1 MFVNFFIHRPVF
13 ATVCALLIILAGAVC
28 IPNLPVAM
36 YPTLS
41 PPTVMVATNY
51 VGANADTV
59 EKAVTIPIEE
69 AINGVEGMRYISSS
83 STNSGVSTVT
93 TTFNTGYDL
102 DIAAV
107 DVQNRVASVQGR
119 LPAAVNATGITI
131 SKTNYNFVFGAGFFS
146 RDGRYSSEFISNY
159 LDVYVKDALK
169 RVPGVGD
176 VMIFGERKYAM
187 RIWLD
192 PVRMAARGLT
202 ATDVVNALVEQNVE
216 IPAGQLGQ
224 PPADAKQAFQVPV
237 RVVGRLTSPAEF
249 DNIIVKNSANGLV
262 QLKDIG
268 HSQVGAEDYSSSLE
282 YSGHAGLGIGV
293 QQLSNANSLDV
304 DRKAKAALLELSKSF
319 PPGLEY
325 AVAFDSTTVV
335 GDSIR
340 EVMVTLAEAISIVI
354 IVIFLFL
361 LDWRATIIP
370 AVTIPVSLIGTFAF
384 IKLFGFSINSL
395 TLFGITLAT
404 GLVVDDAIVVI
415 ENVQRHI
422 AMEHSDPHEATSNAM
437 GEVTSAVIAT
447 SLVLIAVFVPVSF
460 FPGTTGI
467 LYRQFSLTIA
477 FAIAIS
483 AFNALTLSPALSAL
497 FLRGEEDRP
506 HQLDFL
512 HIRPVSRAFAGFVH
526 GADAAVSWL
535 GRTYAKSIH
544 VALQLRYLLLLV
556 FFAGLGATAWIYLHV
571 PTGFIPQEDQGYL
584 MVIIQ
589 APPGS
594 SLAYTTALGER
605 AEGIV
610 AQNPDIA
617 GAFSMMGFSLAGSS
631 SNAGMM
637 FLATRPSDQRRG
649 KGHSAADIVA
659 DLSPKLQSL
668 MFAPNGGLVAM
679 FQPPAVQ
686 GVGSFGGFQFML
698 QDQGKNTLSD
708 LDATAHKIVSQSRA
722 SKDLTGLLTTFS
734 ANDPQVLVT
743 IDREKAKTMNIPLSQ
758 ITTALSVFMGSEYIN
773 DFDFNSRTYRV
784 FVQADQPFRMTAKD
798 LHNFYVRSDSGQ
810 MVPLDNLTTVVE
822 SSGPP
827 VISHYNLF
835 RAVEIDGSAAPGYSS
850 GQAIESMQ
858 KLATGAMMP
867 GMTFQ
872 WTGLTLDEL
881 ESSGKAI
888 IIFGLGL
895 LVVYLTLSAQYESFA
910 LPFIILLAVP
920 MAVLGALGLVALRG
934 MANDV
939 YCQIGLVM
947 LIGLSAKNAILI
959 VEFAEQLRKK
969 GRSIAE
975 AAIEAAEL
983 RLRPILMTSFAFILG
998 VLPLVFATGAGALG
1012 RRSVGTT
1019 IVGGMLLSTVL
1030 NLFFIPVLYV
1040 ILSRLLRRGDKHDD
1054 LANEAPVVA

>member
-1 MFVNFFIHRPVF
+1 MFVDFFIHRPVF
-13 ATVCALLIILAGAVC
+13 ATVSALLIILAGAVC
-28 IPNLPVAM
+28 IPNLPIAM
-36 YPTLS
+36 YPALT
-41 PPTVMVATNY
+41 PPQVAVATNY

-59 EKAVTIPIEE
+59 EKAVTIPLEE

-83 STNSGVSTVT
+83 STNSGTSSIVA
-93 TTFNTGYDL
+93 TFNTGYDL

-107 DVQNRVASVQGR
+107 DVQNRVASVTGR
-119 LPAAVNATGITI
+119 LPAAVNATGVSIT
-131 SKTNYNFVFGAGFFS
+131 KTNNNFVFAAGFYTK
-146 RDGRYSSEFISNY
+146 DGRYSEEFISNY
-159 LDVYVKDALK
+159 LDVYVKDAIK

-187 RIWLD
+187 RVWLD
-192 PVRMAARGLT
+192 PARLAARSLT

-224 PPADAKQAFQVPV
+224 PPSDSKQAFQVPV

-249 DNIIVKNSANGLV
+249 DKIIVKNSANGLV
-262 QLKDIG
+262 LLKDVG
-268 HSQVGAEDYSSSLE
+268 HSEVGAEDYSSSLK
-282 YSGHAGLGIGV
+282 YSGHDAMGIGV
-293 QQLSNANSLDV
+293 QLLSNANALEV
-304 DRKAKAALLELSKSF
+304 DRLAKAKLVELSKSF

-325 AVAFDSTTVV
+325 AVAFDSTTVI

-340 EVMVTLAEAISIVI
+340 EVMVTLAEAIVIVI
-354 IVIFLFL
+354 AVIFLFL

-422 AMEHSDPHEATSNAM
+422 AMEHSDPHVATSRAM

-483 AFNALTLSPALSAL
+483 AFNALTLSPALSAM

-506 HQLDFL
+506 KQLDFL

-526 GADAAVSWL
+526 GADATVSWV
-535 GRTYAKSIH
+535 GRTYGKAVH

-556 FFAGLGATAWIYLHV
+556 FFAGLWATVWIYQRV
-571 PTGFIPQEDQGYL
+571 PTAFIPQEDQGYL
-584 MVIIQ
+584 FVIVQ

-594 SLAYTTALGER
+594 SLTYTTALADR
-605 AEGIV
+605 AEAIL
-610 AQNPDIA
+610 ATNPDIA
-617 GAFSMMGFSLAGSS
+617 GSFSVMGFGFSGGS
-631 SNAGMM
+631 SNAGLM
-637 FLATRPSDQRRG
+637 FVSTKPADQRRG

-668 MFAPNGGLVAM
+668 LFTPNGGLVAM

-698 QDQGKNTLSD
+698 QDQGGNTLSD
-708 LDATAHKIVSQSRA
+708 LDRIAHQIVNASRG
-722 SKDLTGLLTTFS
+722 SKDLTGLTTTFS
-734 ANDPQVLVT
+734 ANDPQELVT
-743 IDREKAKTMNIPLSQ
+743 IDREKAKSLNIPLSQ
-758 ITTALSVFMGSEYIN
+758 ITTTLGVFMGSEYIN
-773 DFDFNSRTYRV
+773 DFDYNNRTYRV
-784 FVQADQPFRMTAKD
+784 FVQADQPFRMNAKD
-798 LHNFYVRSDSGQ
+798 LHNYYVRSDSGQ

-827 VISHYNLF
+827 VITHYNLF
-835 RAVEIDGSAAPGYSS
+835 RAVEIDGSPAPGYSS
-850 GQAIESMQ
+850 GQGIASMEA
-858 KLATGAMMP
+858 LATQNMMH
-867 GMTFQ
+867 GMSFE

-888 IIFGLGL
+888 VIFGLGL

-934 MANDV
+934 QYNDV

-947 LIGLSAKNAILI
+947 LIGLSAKNSILI
-959 VEFAEQLRKK
+959 VEFAEQLRRK

-975 AAIEAAEL
+975 AAIEACEL
-983 RLRPILMTSFAFILG
+983 RLRPILMTSTAFILG

-1030 NLFFIPVLYV
+1030 NLIFIPVLYV
-1040 ILSRLLRRGDKHDD
+1040 ILSRLLRRGDET
-1054 LANEAPVVA
+1054 AAEPSVVA

>member
-1 MFVNFFIHRPVF
+1 MFVDFFIHRPVF

-36 YPTLS
+36 YPTLA
-41 PPTVMVATNY
+41 PPQVTVSSNY
-51 VGANADTV
+51 TGANAETV
-59 EKAVTIPIEE
+59 EKAVTIPLEE
-69 AINGVEGMRYISSS
+69 AINGVEGMRYISSAS
-83 STNSGVSTVT
+83 DNSGNSTIT
-93 TTFNTGYDL
+93 TTFQTGYDL

-107 DVQNRVASVQGR
+107 DVQNRVSSVTGR

-131 SKTNYNFVFGAGFFS
+131 SKSSFNFVFGAGFYTL
-146 RDGRYSSEFISNY
+146 DNRYSPEFISNY

-176 VMIFGERKYAM
+176 VEIFGERKYAM
-187 RIWLD
+187 RVWLD

-202 ATDVVNALVEQNVE
+202 ATDVVNALIEQNVE

-224 PPADAKQAFQVPV
+224 PPANPGQAYEIPV
-237 RVVGRLTSPAEF
+237 QVVGRLTSPQEF
-249 DNIIVKNSANGLV
+249 DNIVVKDSTNGLV
-262 QLKDIG
+262 LLKDIG
-268 HSQVGAEDYSSSLE
+268 HAEVGAEDYSATLE
-282 YSGHAGLGIGV
+282 YSGHEALGIGV
-293 QQLSNANSLDV
+293 EQLSNANALSV
-304 DRKAKAALLELSKSF
+304 DRMARAELANLAKNF
-319 PPGLEY
+319 PPGLHY
-325 AVAFDSTTVV
+325 AIAFDTTTVV

-340 EVMVTLAEAISIVI
+340 EVLWTLGMAILIVI
-354 IVIFLFL
+354 LVIFLFL

-384 IKLFGFSINSL
+384 IKIFGFSINSL

-422 AMEHSDPHEATSNAM
+422 AMEHSNPHEATSRAM
-437 GEVTSAVIAT
+437 REVTGAVVAT
-447 SLVLIAVFVPVSF
+447 SLVLVAVFVPVSF

-477 FAIAIS
+477 FSIAIS

-506 HQLDFL
+506 RQLDFL
-512 HIRPVSRAFAGFVH
+512 HIRPVSRAFAGFIH
-526 GADAAVSWL
+526 GADAAISWL

-544 VALQLRYLLLLV
+544 EALKLRYLLLIV
-556 FFAGLGATAWIYLHV
+556 FFAGLSATVWMYRHV
-571 PTGFIPQEDQGYL
+571 PTGFIPEEDQGYL
-584 MVIIQ
+584 MVILQ

-594 SLAYTTALGER
+594 SLAYTNALGDR
-605 AEGIV
+605 AGAII
-610 AQNPDIA
+610 AQDPDID
-617 GAFSMMGFSLAGSS
+617 GSFSVMGWSMNGSAA
-631 SNAGMM
+631 NEGMM
-637 FLATRPSDQRRG
+637 FVSTRPSDQRRG

-659 DLSPKLQSL
+659 RLQPKLQML
-668 MFAPNGGLVAM
+668 MFAPNGGLVM
-679 FQPPAVQ
+679 MIQPPAVQ
-686 GVGSFGGFQFML
+686 GVGSYGGFQFML
-698 QDQGKNTLSD
+698 QDRGGNTLAD
-708 LDATAHKIVSQSRA
+708 LDRVAHQIVNSSYQEKA
-722 SKDLTGLLTTFS
+722 LTGLFTTFS
-734 ANDPQVLVT
+734 ANNPQVLVT
-743 IDREKAKTMNIPLSQ
+743 IDRDKLKALDVPLSQ
-758 ITTALSVFMGSEYIN
+758 ITDTLGVFMGSEYIN
-773 DFDFNSRTYRV
+773 DFDYNSRTYRV
-784 FVQADQPFRMTAKD
+784 YVQADQPYRMTAGD
-798 LHNFYVRSDSGQ
+798 LRSYYVRSNSGQ
-810 MVPLDNLTTVVE
+810 MIPLDNLVKITP

-827 VISHYNLF
+827 VINHYNLF
-835 RAVEIDGSAAPGYSS
+835 RSVEIDGSPAPGYSS
-850 GQAIESMQ
+850 GQALKAMED
-858 KLATGAMMP
+858 LARKTMMP
-867 GMTFQ
+867 GMGYQ
-872 WTGLTLDEL
+872 WTGLTLDEI
-881 ESSGKAI
+881 ESGGKAVL
-888 IIFGLGL
+888 IFGLGI
-895 LVVYLTLSAQYESFA
+895 LVVFLTLSALYESFA

-934 MANDV
+934 YSNNV

-947 LIGLSAKNAILI
+947 LIGLSAKNSILI
-959 VEFAEQLRKK
+959 VEFAEQLRRK

-1040 ILSRLLRRGDKHDD
+1040 ILSRLLKHG
-1054 LANEAPVVA
+1054 EMAPEEWK

>member
-1 MFVNFFIHRPVF
+1 MFVDFFIHRPVF

-28 IPNLPVAM
+28 IPNLPIAM
-36 YPTLS
+36 YPTLA
-41 PPTVMVATNY
+41 PPQVEVDCNY

-59 EKAVTIPIEE
+59 EKAVTIPLEE
-69 AINGVEGMRYISSS
+69 SINGVEGMRYISSS
-83 STNSGVSTVT
+83 STNSGSSSIT
-93 TTFNTGYDL
+93 TTFKTGYDL
-102 DIAAV
+102 SIAAV

-131 SKTNYNFVFGAGFFS
+131 SKSNSNFVFGAGFYT
-146 RDGRYSSEFISNY
+146 RDGRYSPEFISNY

-176 VMIFGERKYAM
+176 VIIFGERKYAM
-187 RIWLD
+187 RVWLD
-192 PVRMAARGLT
+192 PERLASRNLT

-224 PPADAKQAFQVPV
+224 PPSDSKQVFEIPV
-237 RVVGRLTSPAEF
+237 RVVGRLSSPAEF

-262 QLKDIG
+262 LLKDVG
-268 HSQVGAEDYSSSLE
+268 HSVVGAEDYSTELK
-282 YSGHAGLGIGV
+282 YSGREAMGV
-293 QQLSNANSLDV
+293 GVEQLSNANALEV
-304 DRKAKAALLELSKSF
+304 DKNARAALADLAKNF

-325 AVAFDSTTVV
+325 AIAFDSTTVV

-340 EVMVTLAEAISIVI
+340 EVLSTLALAVFIVI
-354 IVIFLFL
+354 TVIFLFL

-384 IKLFGFSINSL
+384 IKIFGFSINAL

-422 AMEHSDPHEATSNAM
+422 AMEHSNSHEATSRAM

-483 AFNALTLSPALSAL
+483 AFNALTLSPALSAM

-506 HQLDFL
+506 KQLDFL
-512 HIRPVSRAFAGFVH
+512 HIAPVSRLFARFIH
-526 GADAAVSWL
+526 STDAQISWL
-535 GRTYAKSIH
+535 SSTYAKSIH
-544 VALQLRYLLLLV
+544 FALRLRYVLLV
-556 FFAGLGATAWIYLHV
+556 LFFAGLGATVWTYQHV
-571 PTGFIPQEDQGYL
+571 PTGFIPQEDQSFL
-584 MVIIQ
+584 MVIVQ

-594 SLAYTTALGER
+594 SLAYTSSLADR
-605 AEGIV
+605 AEAIV
-610 AQNPDIA
+610 GQNPDIE
-617 GAFSMMGFSLAGSS
+617 GAFSVMGFSFSGGA

-637 FLATRPSDQRRG
+637 FIATKPSDQRRG

-668 MFAPNGGLVAM
+668 MFAPNGGLVLIVE
-679 FQPPAVQ
+679 PPAVN
-686 GVGSFGGFQFML
+686 GVGSIGGFQFML
-698 QDQGKNTLSD
+698 QDQGANTLSD
-708 LDATAHKIVSQSRA
+708 LDRVAHQVVNQGNAGKN
-722 SKDLTGLLTTFS
+722 LTGLYTSFS
-734 ANDPQVLVT
+734 ANDPQMLVT
-743 IDREKAKTMNIPLSQ
+743 IDREKAKALSIPLSQ
-758 ITTALSVFMGSEYIN
+758 ITTTLNVFMGSEYIN
-773 DFDFNSRTYRV
+773 DFDYNNRTYRV
-784 FVQADQPFRMTAKD
+784 FVQADQPFRMSARD
-798 LHNFYVRSDSGQ
+798 LHGYYVRSDSGQ
-810 MVPLDNLTTVVE
+810 MVPLDNLVKVVE

-827 VISHYNLF
+827 VITHYNLF
-835 RAVEIDGSAAPGYSS
+835 RAVEIDGSPARGQSS
-850 GQAIESMQ
+850 GQGLVAMED
-858 KLATGAMMP
+858 LATKTMMP
-867 GMTFQ
+867 GMKFE
-872 WTGLTLDEL
+872 WTGLTLDEI
-881 ESSGKAI
+881 ESSGKAL

-920 MAVLGALGLVALRG
+920 MAVLGALGLVAWRG
-934 MANDV
+934 LVNDV

-947 LIGLSAKNAILI
+947 LIGLSAKNSILI
-959 VEFAEQLRKK
+959 VEFAEQLRRK
-969 GRSIAE
+969 GRSIADAAAE
-975 AAIEAAEL
+975 AGEL

-1019 IVGGMLLSTVL
+1019 VVGGMLLSTML

-1040 ILSRLLRRGDKHDD
+1040 ILSRLLGRGDESLPQEIASESH
-1054 LANEAPVVA
+1054 